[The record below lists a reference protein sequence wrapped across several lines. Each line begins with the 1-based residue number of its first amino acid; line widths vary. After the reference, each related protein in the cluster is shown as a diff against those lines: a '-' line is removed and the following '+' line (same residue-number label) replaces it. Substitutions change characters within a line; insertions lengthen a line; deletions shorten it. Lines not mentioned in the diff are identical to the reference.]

1 LRNKANGSNRRSRV
15 KRERTKS
22 RERLLRATV
31 FDSGHLHHERERP
44 DMERK
49 CMNSDNAQGKEPD
62 LTTFISEVGD
72 GTNKQRKQA
81 RVLQCKS

>member
-1 LRNKANGSNRRSRV
+1 
-15 KRERTKS
+15 
-22 RERLLRATV
+22 
-31 FDSGHLHHERERP
+31 
-44 DMERK
+44 MERK